1 MRTTT
6 VSSASI
12 HYRDKKRTM
21 TVADQVYFWS
31 NKVKPK
37 PLHLTDRLPRPLS
50 CSIVWSFMW
59 QENNNN
65 PYGTSSSHN
74 SYYSQSP
81 PSASANTHLQ
91 FYSSGDQGQF
101 YPGSRSSLEGN
112 VGAQGS
118 ISQQGVQ
125 PGFGGNIAL
134 PTVGWWKAFGT
145 GGFEGEPP
153 LLEGISSSVRSTVL
167 NSWHVPELGINFSH
181 IRAKSLTVLNPLQRI
196 DEHIMDDADLAG
208 PLMFFFWFATF
219 LLFVSLIYMQD

>member
-1 MRTTT
+1 
-6 VSSASI
+6 
-12 HYRDKKRTM
+12 
-21 TVADQVYFWS
+21 
-31 NKVKPK
+31 
-37 PLHLTDRLPRPLS
+37 
-50 CSIVWSFMW
+50 MW

-74 SYYSQSP
+74 PYYSQSP

-91 FYSSGDQGQF
+91 FYSAGDQGQF

-134 PTVGWWKAFGT
+134 PTRGWWKAFGT

-167 NSWHVPELGINFSH
+167 NSWHVAELGINFSH
-181 IRAKSLTVLNPLQRI
+181 IRAKSLTVLNPLQCI